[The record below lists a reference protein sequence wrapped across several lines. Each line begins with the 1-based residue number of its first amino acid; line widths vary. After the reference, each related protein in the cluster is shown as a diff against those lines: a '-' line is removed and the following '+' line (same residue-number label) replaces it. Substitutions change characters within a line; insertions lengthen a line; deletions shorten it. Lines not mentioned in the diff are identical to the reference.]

1 MKLIK
6 TNDGLIGWMLNGKM
20 IWCATQQELISIGWH
35 HVAPR
40 KDEAEYPEFVKDVA
54 YAIDTMTAQNDD
66 EAHFGVFGTFMYTT
80 KSPDMEE
87 ASGF

>member
-6 TNDGLIGWMLNGKM
+6 TNDGLIGWMLNDKM
-20 IWCATQQELISIGWH
+20 IWCSTQQELISIGWA

-40 KDEAEYPEFVKDVA
+40 KDQGEYPEFCKDVQ
-54 YAIDTMTAQNDD
+54 YAIDHMTQQNHD

-80 KSPDMEE
+80 SQEEKEE
-87 ASGF
+87 AYF